1 MVGRDEALEMGS
13 QETRNGT
20 PLSVVGVEE
29 WEIGCTEVVCA
40 ERRLCQFVRL
50 CTFDGWMGYVKMAV
64 LGEVK
69 CFGKVFDNYELR
81 IMNYEN

>member
-1 MVGRDEALEMGS
+1 MVGRDEALKMGS
-13 QETRNGT
+13 QDTRNGT

-29 WEIGCTEVVCA
+29 WEIGCTEVVCV

-64 LGEVK
+64 LGD
-69 CFGKVFDNYELR
+69 GKMLWQGF
-81 IMNYEN
+81 

>member
-1 MVGRDEALEMGS
+1 MVARDEAPEMGS
-13 QETRNGT
+13 QDTRNGT

-50 CTFDGWMGYVKMAV
+50 CTFDGWMGYVKMDKIYIKIQGD
-64 LGEVK
+64 L
-69 CFGKVFDNYELR
+69 
-81 IMNYEN
+81 M